1 MNYEIG
7 LIYKYDDEMV
17 DIGMGSVFL
26 RACIDLLW
34 IWYPGVKNCSFRNQ
48 LIQEIN
54 ELHRTCW
61 TYSETEKEKQSPL
74 YFQYFI

>member
-26 RACIDLLW
+26 IACIDLLW
-34 IWYPGVKNCSFRNQ
+34 IWYSGVKNCSFRNQ
-48 LIQEIN
+48 LIQKIN
-54 ELHRTCW
+54 ELR
-61 TYSETEKEKQSPL
+61 
-74 YFQYFI
+74 